1 MKSSALGLKD
11 ADAKRRSA
19 AFWSGAAISV
29 SGAVLGRELAFNEIN
44 HLSLAMIFENIHL
57 I

>member
-1 MKSSALGLKD
+1 MHAGVVGDPL
-11 ADAKRRSA
+11 
-19 AFWSGAAISV
+19 